1 MIILGLLMILF
12 LVLVV
17 AAVIIYF
24 IGLWKV
30 FQKAGK
36 NGWEAI
42 VPFYSSWILVEISG
56 LAWWYAVIIIASSLG
71 VVAGSTGIGALLSLA
86 ALVANYFVC
95 FNLSKKFHQ
104 DIGFSVLMFF
114 FSFVMIPILGFSE
127 KYQYDAYVSVSE
139 NGPIDSNTF
148 NSNNNTNSPNTT
160 YYEQNNNQKRFC
172 SYCGSKINDNAN
184 FCGNC
189 GKEIK

>member
-1 MIILGLLMILF
+1 MIILALLM
-12 LVLVV
+12 VLG
-17 AAVIIYF
+17 AIIIGSLIIYY

-86 ALVANYFVC
+86 SLVANYFVC
-95 FNLSKKFHQ
+95 YNLSKKFNQ

-114 FSFVMIPILGFSE
+114 FSFVMFPLMGISD
-127 KYQYDAYVSVSE
+127 KYRYDTNVIVNE
-139 NGPIDSNTF
+139 NGPINL
-148 NSNNNTNSPNTT
+148 NNNNTN
-160 YYEQNNNQKRFC
+160 NNNFYSENANTNRRFC
-172 SYCGSKINDNAN
+172 TNCGKPIESNSN
-184 FCGNC
+184 FCGEC
-189 GKEIK
+189 GKAVK